1 MLVPIVRYIPIL
13 EIMKNEKYSLK
24 YSSWNTTSLHTHFP
38 SFLSFLKWN
47 KRMVYSACRK
57 SLTRE
62 QGSGRWE
69 NVPRLELP
77 MVNLSLLFK
86 LGKHPEVLRMFT
98 AHLIHINV
106 LTFAQARQ
114 CTQC

>member
-24 YSSWNTTSLHTHFP
+24 YSSWNITSLHTHFP
-38 SFLSFLKWN
+38 VFLPFFFPVLKWD
-47 KRMVYSACRK
+47 KRMVYRTCRK
-57 SLTRE
+57 SLMPE
-62 QGSGRWE
+62 EGSGRRE
-69 NVPRLELP
+69 
-77 MVNLSLLFK
+77 NLSLLFK

-98 AHLIHINV
+98 AHLIRINV

>member
-1 MLVPIVRYIPIL
+1 
-13 EIMKNEKYSLK
+13 
-24 YSSWNTTSLHTHFP
+24 
-38 SFLSFLKWN
+38 
-47 KRMVYSACRK
+47 MVYRVCRK

-77 MVNLSLLFK
+77 MVNLSLLFT

>member
-1 MLVPIVRYIPIL
+1 
-13 EIMKNEKYSLK
+13 
-24 YSSWNTTSLHTHFP
+24 
-38 SFLSFLKWN
+38 
-47 KRMVYSACRK
+47 MVYRVLRK

-62 QGSGRWE
+62 EGSCKRE
-69 NVPRLELP
+69 NVPCLELS

-106 LTFAQARQ
+106 LTFAQARHTVLIAQ
-114 CTQC
+114 M